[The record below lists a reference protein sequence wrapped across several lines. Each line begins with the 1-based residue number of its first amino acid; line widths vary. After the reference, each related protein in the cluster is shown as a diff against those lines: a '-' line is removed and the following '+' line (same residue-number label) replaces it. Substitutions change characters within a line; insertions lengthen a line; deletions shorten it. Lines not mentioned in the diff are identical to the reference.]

1 MKINRSLKAHL
12 FTAAGVLTVAGAT
25 AFLIAPGKLD
35 KKKRANFTGRN
46 FAHRGLHKRDKS
58 VPENSIPA
66 FDAAARIGYG
76 VELDVHITS
85 DNQLVV
91 FHDDDL
97 ERACGVEG
105 RIEDMSYAQ
114 ISQYRLFG
122 TKNHIPLLSEVLAV
136 INRRSPIIVEL
147 KRGSNNRELC
157 RLSYEMMR
165 DYGGR
170 YCIES
175 FDPRIVMWFR
185 INAPEVLRGQLS
197 TRPKELSKTTNRLN
211 AFFLGNLLT
220 NFLTRPQF
228 VAYEIGHKPLTVKLC
243 EKLGAM
249 RVAWTSLEW
258 CNEKNNDAVI
268 FQFYRPMVKYK

>member
-1 MKINRSLKAHL
+1 MKNKCSLKAHL
-12 FTAAGVLTVAGAT
+12 IAAAGVLTIAGAT
-25 AFLIAPGKLD
+25 TFLIAPGKLD
-35 KKKRANFTGRN
+35 KKKRAAFTGRN
-46 FAHRGLHKRDKS
+46 FAHRGLHRIDKS

-76 VELDVHITS
+76 VELDIHITS
-85 DNQLVV
+85 DDQIVV

-97 ERACGVEG
+97 ERICGVEG
-105 RIEDMSYAQ
+105 RIEDKTYAELR
-114 ISQYRLFG
+114 QYRLFG
-122 TKNHIPLLSEVLAV
+122 TNNHIPLLSEVLTV
-136 INRRSPIIVEL
+136 IKGRSPIIVEL
-147 KRGSNNRELC
+147 KRGSKNRELC
-157 RLSYEMMR
+157 RLTYELLSSY
-165 DYGGR
+165 DGR

-197 TRPKELSKTTNRLN
+197 TRPKKLRKSSGPIN
-211 AFFLGNLLT
+211 AFLLGHLLT
-220 NFLTRPQF
+220 NFLARPQF
-228 VAYEIGHKPLTVKLC
+228 IAYELGRKPLTVRLC